1 MLPARMASFKVFSPG
16 GQRPSKGSSSQS
28 EQLGSQQR
36 YNEVDNEVYLPRSND
51 IYITKTKG
59 GKPALARK
67 KHDRLPEDIGFDLFG
82 QNIGSSSRADVE
94 KRARRHRSFYSQSSG
109 FASPSTPSQPHTP
122 QTSFNNN
129 NQARGYG
136 ASPAGTVRKSSLRSA
151 SISTPERIYRVKES
165 PRNSNTYHDTYHD
178 EVPGARDP
186 NQMPADFS
194 LPTQQIPMWSPLHT
208 PVSPLS
214 PASFWNMKANGN
226 NTPTM
231 EPAQGPS
238 AALPTNPRV
247 YATTQLPDYGGLRSL
262 GQRQRQSLGVASN
275 TQHVQPPA
283 YMAPPS
289 TAVHSYFQPH
299 QYTALYPEAK
309 SSAFPIS
316 GSMQNPF
323 PAFPLSPVTPTTPP
337 ANLSPDGSSKA
348 ASNSTARFIPSE
360 AKEFEEHYS
369 ATMKSQAQ
377 GTRTDEGKK
386 EKGAIAIEE
395 ISKYIQHVHI
405 CAACGKKR
413 SRGYQRAHPLKRGE
427 IPTRDYCRKCLHHA
441 LKDTDNTDDDL
452 MSGDTRESLR
462 PTSYETADTIR
473 EDVPMD
479 AKAWRSRKL
488 RRRPTRLDLA
498 PRIPSQRATRAGYTE
513 PPLSVSSGEESD
525 FGVSAPIPIPS
536 PGEYHYRNK
545 RAVSSDKEPRH
556 KVNINISTSKL
567 KTSRGRRESPA
578 DEDGRSTLRNAA
590 RAKSSNTTANHE
602 PKGSAE
608 ATSGLSQREDF
619 GRVYSS
625 GIEVSSQAA
634 ASPKRRTRV
643 PRPNVPK
650 AVSEAVPKI
659 SIGAVPTLSEAPSL
673 ESETRDK
680 VYKNIDDDDFE
691 RLSFLKEVQEFKNNY
706 SNLDH
711 SDPPA
716 QRTAREG
723 YDSAKENKPIHNRG
737 PKTYNHD
744 RKRPNLGTTPDFG
757 QPYGGPGLRWHT
769 YSSRE
774 QIGCYQDKPEAR
786 QEFQGHVGHTTE
798 AEPDT
803 PDTPT
808 WPSTPTLTDLPY
820 DNAASIPGFTDDY
833 WGGGEE
839 DEDWAENSARNLAEE
854 ELASAGKLFDD
865 LAGGNWG
872 ESRTSS
878 FFIPTFVTRTE
889 ISVESFRSSE
899 EQNGATADTS
909 TVTYQLAETSETG
922 EDVDRNGST
931 RTFGSF
937 KQKDGDCART
947 WMPPSYHDTWQR
959 PDRPGLRETPRE
971 QHKNTMYH
979 FDERES
985 GSSFDLMAPDPTS
998 SMAGHTGHSTEN
1010 MPPSMF
1016 DYNQSTTSGG
1026 WHNRLS
1032 SRH

>member
-1 MLPARMASFKVFSPG
+1 MASFKVFSPG
-16 GQRPSKGSSSQS
+16 GQHPSKGSSSQS
-28 EQLGSQQR
+28 ELLGSQQG
-36 YNEVDNEVYLPRSND
+36 YNNVDDEACLPRSSG

-67 KHDRLPEDIGFDLFG
+67 KHDRLPEDFGFDLFG

-94 KRARRHRSFYSQSSG
+94 KRARRHRSFYSQGSG

-136 ASPAGTVRKSSLRSA
+136 ASPAGTVRKRSLRSA
-151 SISTPERIYRVKES
+151 SISTPERIYRVEES
-165 PRNSNTYHDTYHD
+165 PRNGNTYHDK
-178 EVPGARDP
+178 VSGVRDP
-186 NQMPADFS
+186 NQMPANSS
-194 LPTQQIPMWSPLHT
+194 LPTQQIPMWSSLHT

-214 PASFWNMKANGN
+214 PTSFWNMKANDNG
-226 NTPTM
+226 TLTM

-238 AALPTNPRV
+238 AALPTNLRV

-262 GQRQRQSLGVASN
+262 GQRQRQRQSPGVAPT
-275 TQHVQPPA
+275 TQYVQPPV
-283 YMAPPS
+283 YMAPQS
-289 TAVHSYFQPH
+289 TALHSHFQPH
-299 QYTALYPEAK
+299 QYTALYPEPK

-316 GSMQNPF
+316 GSVQIPF
-323 PAFPLSPVTPTTPP
+323 PAFPLSPATPTTPP
-337 ANLSPDGSSKA
+337 ANLSPDESSKA
-348 ASNSTARFIPSE
+348 ASSSTARFIPSE

-377 GTRTDEGKK
+377 GTRIDEDKK
-386 EKGAIAIEE
+386 EKGAISIEE

-441 LKDTDNTDDDL
+441 LKDKDTTDDAL
-452 MSGDTRESLR
+452 MSNDTRESLR
-462 PTSYETADTIR
+462 HTSYETADTIC
-473 EDVPMD
+473 EDKPMD

-488 RRRPTRLDLA
+488 KRRPARLNLA
-498 PRIPSQRATRAGYTE
+498 PRTPSQRATRADYTE
-513 PPLSVSSGEESD
+513 LPLSVSSGEESD
-525 FGVSAPIPIPS
+525 FSVLAPIPIPS
-536 PGEYHYRNK
+536 PGEYHHRNK
-545 RAVSSDKEPRH
+545 RAVSSDKEPRY
-556 KVNINISTSKL
+556 KVNINPSTSKL
-567 KTSRGRRESPA
+567 KTSWSRQESPL
-578 DEDGRSTLRNAA
+578 DEDSRSTLRNAA
-590 RAKSSNTTANHE
+590 RAKSSNTTANRE

-608 ATSGLSQREDF
+608 TTSGLGQREGS
-619 GRVYSS
+619 GRVYGS
-625 GIEVSSQAA
+625 GIEVSSQAT

-650 AVSEAVPKI
+650 AVSETVPKVSAGGI
-659 SIGAVPTLSEAPSL
+659 PTLSEATSL
-673 ESETRDK
+673 ESEARDK
-680 VYKNIDDDDFE
+680 MYKNIDDDDDFE

-706 SNLDH
+706 SNLD
-711 SDPPA
+711 DNNPRA
-716 QRTAREG
+716 QWPAREG
-723 YDSAKENKPIHNRG
+723 YYSAKENKPVHDGG

-744 RKRPNLGTTPDFG
+744 RERPNFGAMADFG
-757 QPYGGPGLRWHT
+757 QPDGSPGLRWHAD
-769 YSSRE
+769 SSRE
-774 QIGCYQDKPEAR
+774 RIGRYQDKPEAR

-808 WPSTPTLTDLPY
+808 WPSTPTSTDLPY
-820 DNAASIPGFTDDY
+820 DNAASIPVFTDDY

-899 EQNGATADTS
+899 AQNGATADTS

-922 EDVDRNGST
+922 EDVDQNGST
-931 RTFGSF
+931 RTFRTF
-937 KQKDGDCART
+937 KQKNGDRAGT

-959 PDRPGLRETPRE
+959 PDRSGRRETPRK
-971 QHKNTMYH
+971 QHKNNMYH

-985 GSSFDLMAPDPTS
+985 GSSFDPMPPDPAS